1 MNHIQRKFVKFCPL
15 LVEITE
21 NECAQFE
28 QSAEV
33 EAAKSCRAFS
43 VGFVMKCFNS
53 FIHLHHMCIVIYS
66 HAKIPR
72 IIVTQEGKYQRIS
85 PSKLCGIY

>member
-1 MNHIQRKFVKFCPL
+1 MNHIQRKIVKFCPL

-21 NECAQFE
+21 NECARFE

-33 EAAKSCRAFS
+33 EAAKLSRAFS
-43 VGFVMKCFNS
+43 VGFVMKCFIS
-53 FIHLHHMCIVIYS
+53 FLHLHHMCIVICS
-66 HAKIPR
+66 HATISL
-72 IIVTQEGKYQRIS
+72 IVVTQEGRIS